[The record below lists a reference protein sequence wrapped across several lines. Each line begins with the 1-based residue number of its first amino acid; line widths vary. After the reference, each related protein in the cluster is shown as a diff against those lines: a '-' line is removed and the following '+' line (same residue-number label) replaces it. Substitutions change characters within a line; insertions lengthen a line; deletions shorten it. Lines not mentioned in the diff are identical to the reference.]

1 MGTNVFFNNFES
13 SREQLLIE
21 DLIVESIKIYGQD
34 MFYLPKTIVREDTI
48 YGEGQQ
54 AAIFDDAVLVEFY
67 IKNVEGFDGEGDFL
81 SKFNLEIRDRVTLTI
96 ARKTFFDEVGSIKT
110 LDRPREGDIIFFPLN
125 RKFFE
130 IKFVEHEAIF
140 YQLGSLQT
148 FDVICELFEYSNEK
162 FVTGV
167 DIIDFFFQ
175 GQTIDMEEFALL
187 LEDGNKFLLEDGS
200 ALVSDAYNLS
210 NQTNADNDAIEE
222 EALTF
227 LDFSEKDP
235 FSEKGTF

>member
-1 MGTNVFFNNFES
+1 MGTNVYFNNFENS
-13 SREQLLIE
+13 MEQRLIE

-34 MFYLPKTIVREDTI
+34 MYYLPKTIVDYDSI
-48 YGEGQQ
+48 YGEGIQPAQ
-54 AAIFDDAVLVEFY
+54 FNDALLVEFY
-67 IKNVEGFDGEGDFL
+67 IRNVEGFEGEGDFL

-96 ARKTFFDEVGSIKT
+96 ARKTFFDEVGNLKRI
-110 LDRPREGDIIFFPLN
+110 DRPQEGDLIYFPLN

-148 FDVICELFEYSNEK
+148 FDVICELFEFSNEM
-162 FVTGV
+162 FNTGV
-167 DIIDFFFQ
+167 DVIDFFFKR
-175 GQTIDMEEFALL
+175 QTLDMEQFTLAN
-187 LEDGNKFLLEDGS
+187 EDGGILLTETEAS
-200 ALVSDAYNLS
+200 IVSDNYNIQL
-210 NQTNADNDAIEE
+210 QTTAENDDIEK

-227 LDFSEKDP
+227 LDFSERDP